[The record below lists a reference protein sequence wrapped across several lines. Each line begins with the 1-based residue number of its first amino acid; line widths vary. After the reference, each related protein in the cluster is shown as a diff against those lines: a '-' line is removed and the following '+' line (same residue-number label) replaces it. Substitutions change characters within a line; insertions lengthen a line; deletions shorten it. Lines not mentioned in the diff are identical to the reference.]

1 MNYGSL
7 RDRLFRGV
15 RWTWINE
22 RYRAILP
29 ANLAENAMAIESRD
43 RYHAKQGRATARVVF
58 HPEPVAGSAVP
69 RPLSVYLKR
78 HFSPTWSARLAALIH
93 PRGGYTPGAAE
104 QRHLERARS
113 LGIPVPE
120 VVAAGERIGPW
131 GTLQSFLM
139 VADLTGC
146 RALNE
151 VMEELRVR
159 FDPRTFTA
167 MKRRI
172 VLEMARI
179 SSDLHRARMFHKD
192 LYLCHFF
199 LDLDRLERNPLDVRL
214 VLIDLH
220 RLKEHK
226 FWPDRWRWKDLGQLL
241 FSTYG
246 VPGVGP
252 RDRLR
257 FWKFYRQGVALRSPR
272 RQARMVEYKAGR
284 YHAHNQRAA
293 VR

>member
-1 MNYGSL
+1 MNHGSL
-7 RDRLFRGV
+7 WDRLARGV
-15 RWTWINE
+15 HWTWINE
-22 RYRAILP
+22 RYRDALP
-29 ANLAENAMAIESRD
+29 HDLAENAMAIESRD

-58 HPEPVAGSAVP
+58 HPEYAGSP
-69 RPLSVYLKR
+69 RETSLSVYLKR
-78 HFSPTWSARLAALIH
+78 HFALPWPARLAALIN
-93 PRGGYTPGAAE
+93 PGGGHTPGSAE
-104 QRHLERARS
+104 WRHLERARS

-131 GTLQSFLM
+131 GKLQSFLM

-151 VMEELRVR
+151 VMGELRDR
-159 FDPRTFTA
+159 LDPHAFARL
-167 MKRRI
+167 KRLI
-172 VLEMARI
+172 AIEMARI
-179 SSDLHRARMFHKD
+179 ASELHRARVFHKD

-199 LDLDRLERNPLDVRL
+199 LDLDRLEQAPSGVRL

-241 FSTYG
+241 FSTTG
-246 VPGVGP
+246 VPGIGA

-257 FWKFYRQGVALRSPR
+257 FWKHYRRGVGLRFPGW
-272 RQARMVEYKAGR
+272 QAWMVTLKAAR
-284 YHAHNQRAA
+284 YLAHNQGAEAR
-293 VR
+293 